1 MSFSFIGKLTAMT
14 LVFVAAVLAFFY
26 WKGSEEQWWFWSALI
41 FYYVVGLLI
50 GLKTQRAV
58 VSTSNSRFF
67 TGVMGAI
74 GIRMLLCLVF
84 LAIYLI
90 ISDIKSKEFIVF
102 YLFLYLFY
110 TIFEISQLV
119 SKLRLEKSGNRDNTT
134 S

>member
-1 MSFSFIGKLTAMT
+1 MNFKLIGKLTGMT
-14 LVFVAAVLAFFY
+14 LVFALALIVFFY
-26 WKGSEEQWWFWSALI
+26 LKGNNEQWWFCLALV
-41 FYYVVGLLI
+41 FYYSVGIVI

-58 VSTSNSRFF
+58 VSDSNSQFF

-84 LAIYLI
+84 LSIYLMV
-90 ISDIKSKEFIVF
+90 SEIKSKEFIVF
-102 YLFLYLFY
+102 YLILYLFY

-119 SKLRLEKSGNRDNTT
+119 SKLRAEKSSNLDNTT

>member
-1 MSFSFIGKLTAMT
+1 MSFKFIGKLTAMT
-14 LVFVAAVLAFFY
+14 LVFVVAVLAFFY
-26 WKGSEEQWWFWSALI
+26 WKGSEEQSWFWSALI
-41 FYYVVGLLI
+41 FYYAVGLLI

-58 VSTSNSRFF
+58 VSTSNSQFF

-74 GIRMLLCLVF
+74 GIRMLLCLIF

-90 ISDIKSKEFIVF
+90 VSDIKAKEFIVF
-102 YLFLYLFY
+102 YLILYLFY

-119 SKLRLEKSGNRDNTT
+119 SKLRTEKRGNLDNTT

>member
-1 MSFSFIGKLTAMT
+1 
-14 LVFVAAVLAFFY
+14 
-26 WKGSEEQWWFWSALI
+26 
-41 FYYVVGLLI
+41 VVGLLI
-50 GLKTQRAV
+50 GLKTQKAV

-90 ISDIKSKEFIVF
+90 VSDIKSKEFIVF
-102 YLFLYLFY
+102 YLSLYLFY

-119 SKLRLEKSGNRDNTT
+119 SKLRTEKSGNLDNTT